1 MSKKML
7 TAAGYGMMASFVV
20 ILLCALVVAMLLRLT
35 ALSEN
40 ALGVWPMILSFIA
53 LFIGGIFSGA
63 KLKEQGLIIGALT
76 GLLYSLFIFAILFL
90 GYDHSLSLHQL
101 TVGLINIVV
110 TGIGGILGVNLFGRL
125 N

>member
-1 MSKKML
+1 MSKRMFA
-7 TAAGYGMMASFVV
+7 AAGYGIIVSLIV
-20 ILLCALVVAMLLRLT
+20 ILFSALILAALLRLT

-76 GLLYSLFIFAILFL
+76 GILYSLFIFAILFL
-90 GYDHSLSLHQL
+90 GYDHSLNMHQFIIAL
-101 TVGLINIVV
+101 FNIVV
-110 TGIGGILGVNLFGRL
+110 TGIGGILGVNLF
-125 N
+125 NK